1 MSQDRMDALSQSLA
15 DSTSRR
21 SLLRLL
27 GIGVAGTAVAGTA
40 VARIGLRDAQ
50 AQTFHK
56 LHNIPVSDSD
66 GDQRFRGKLSIV
78 EFKQQGQSIVA
89 VAKLTGTVTK
99 GNGNGKKRISRN
111 IELPVS
117 LPGVAGLEAQA
128 TCEILDLVI
137 GPIDLNLLG
146 LHLHVDRIHI
156 NLTATQGGGL
166 LGDLLCAIANLLN
179 GGNPLGQLAQI
190 VSLLNQILGIL
201 RGL

>member
-1 MSQDRMDALSQSLA
+1 MSQDRIDALSRSLA

-21 SLLRLL
+21 SLLRVL
-27 GIGVAGTAVAGTA
+27 GIGVAGTAVAGSA
-40 VARIGLRDAQ
+40 VARIGLHDAQ
-50 AQTFHK
+50 AKTFDK

-66 GDQRFRGKLSIV
+66 GDQRFRGKLSV
-78 EFKQQGQSIVA
+78 LEFKQEGQSIVA
-89 VAKLTGTVTK
+89 VAKLTGKLTEEGK
-99 GNGNGKKRISRN
+99 GKKRISRN
-111 IELPVS
+111 VELPVS
-117 LPGVAGLEAQA
+117 LPGVAGLQAQA

-166 LGDLLCAIANLLN
+166 LGDLLCQIANLLN

-190 VSLLNQILGIL
+190 VNLLNQILGIL